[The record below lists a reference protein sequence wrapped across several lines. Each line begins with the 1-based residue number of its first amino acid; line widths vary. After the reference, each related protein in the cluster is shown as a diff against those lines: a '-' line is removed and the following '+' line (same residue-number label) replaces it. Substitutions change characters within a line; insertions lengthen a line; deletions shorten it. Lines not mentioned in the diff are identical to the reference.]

1 MNTAHSE
8 PISPFPA
15 KRFTL
20 ANWKGDMAGGVSA
33 GIIGIPLALAFG
45 AQSGMG
51 PVAGLYGA
59 IALALVASIL
69 GGTPTQISGPTGPM
83 VVITAMVVGNAVQS
97 TGSLES
103 GLPLIIGTFLM
114 AGLLQML
121 FGFLKF
127 GHHIRYIPYPVGS
140 GFMTG
145 IGVIIIL
152 LQVFPMVGKESPQ
165 GIYNIFIHL
174 PDAFTDINLDAALL
188 TLSTVAVIYMFPK
201 ISRSVP
207 NILLALVGVSAL
219 AVWTEFHVT
228 VIGDIPSDLPTL
240 QLNRLVE
247 VDWSDLKPMFVPAI
261 TLALLGSIDSLLT
274 SVIADNVTKTRH
286 DSNQEL
292 IGQGAG
298 NMFAAM
304 LGGIPGAGN
313 TMSTLVN
320 TNSGATTRFSGVVH
334 STSLVLVLL
343 FATQWAGQIPTPVL
357 AGILVTVGIGIIDYK
372 GLKHLR
378 RLPRQE
384 TMVMLMV
391 LFMTVFVDLIQAVAL
406 GLVISSL
413 LFMKKM
419 GDLAETQAEVISLTD
434 YAPNQAEGTE
444 AAVFPS
450 NLSDKI
456 YIKKLKGPLFF
467 GFATAFQNMA
477 KQLPDIEMVVLKM
490 KEVPYIDQ
498 TGLYAM
504 EEVIL
509 DLKNRGVLVFIAGLQ
524 EQPHDMLTKIDLIPY
539 LVPEEFIFEDLSEC
553 ATFIGSDKHLKYI
566 DED

>member
-1 MNTAHSE
+1 MDTPKQRSLD
-8 PISPFPA
+8 PSP

-20 ANWKGDMAGGVSA
+20 QNWKGDMAGGISA

-45 AQSGMG
+45 AQSGLG

-59 IALALVASIL
+59 IALALVASVL

-83 VVITAMVVGNAVQS
+83 VVITAMVVGNAIQS
-97 TGSLES
+97 TGSVEN
-103 GLPLIIGTFLM
+103 GMPLIIGTFLM
-114 AGLLQML
+114 AGILQML
-121 FGFLKF
+121 FGVLKF
-127 GHHIRYIPYPVGS
+127 GHHIRYIPYPVVS

-145 IGVIIIL
+145 IGIIIIL
-152 LQVFPMVGKESPQ
+152 LQVFPILGKESPK

-174 PDAFTDINLDAALL
+174 PDAFHGINMDAALL

-207 NILLALVGVSAL
+207 NILLALVGVSML
-219 AVWTEFHVT
+219 AAWTDFHVS
-228 VIGDIPSDLPTL
+228 VIGEIPSELPSL
-240 QLNRLVE
+240 KLDPLLGVHFA
-247 VDWSDLKPMFVPAI
+247 DLKPMFVPAI

-292 IGQGAG
+292 VGQGAG
-298 NMFAAM
+298 NMFAA
-304 LGGIPGAGN
+304 LFGGIPGAGN

-334 STSLVLVLL
+334 SMSLILVLL

-378 RLPRQE
+378 RLPREE
-384 TMVMLMV
+384 TIVMLLV
-391 LFMTVFVDLIQAVAL
+391 LFMTVFVDLIQAVAI
-406 GLVISSL
+406 GLVFSSI

-419 GDLAETQAEVISLTD
+419 GDLAETQAEMVLLKD
-434 YAPNQAEGTE
+434 YSPNQPGSDE
-444 AAVFPS
+444 AVCFTRDI
-450 NLSDKI
+450 SDKI
-456 YIKKLKGPLFF
+456 YIKKLSGPLFF
-467 GFATAFQNMA
+467 GFATAFQNMT
-477 KQLPDIEMVVLKM
+477 KKLPDIEMVVLKM
-490 KEVPYIDQ
+490 KDVPYIDQ
-498 TGLYAM
+498 TGLFAM

-509 DLKNRGVLVFIAGLQ
+509 DLKKRGVMVFMVGLQ
-524 EQPHDMLTKIDLIPY
+524 DQPHDMLTKIDLIPY
-539 LVPEEFIFEDLSEC
+539 LVPEELLFEDLSGC
-553 ATFIGSDKHLKYI
+553 AEFIGSKKYVEFME
-566 DED
+566 ED